1 MCQLSIET
9 SCNIAPTHSNV
20 LLIRK
25 GSEEGLQRERELLVH
40 NSRIPTRAALPC
52 QVAPGFPFLASD
64 VPAL

>member
-20 LLIRK
+20 LPIEMDAIK
-25 GSEEGLQRERELLVH
+25 DYREKKSPTE
-40 NSRIPTRAALPC
+40 NSREPTRAAMPC